1 MNIDLKTFCKTSEN
15 RQAPAIILG
24 MGYRRRWQYSSSQF
38 KQCMKLTNISIQLLQ
53 KPAKNCR
60 KSQENLGKQAW
71 TRRRGQRRQ
80 GDKETREAWRR
91 GQRRRRRQ
99 RRHGA
104 GDKGDNGGR
113 GEIKKPPGGGFSLA
127 SFCNNLLA
135 GKRNIGNVR
144 GSYRMT
150 LF

>member
-24 MGYRRRWQYSSSQF
+24 MGYGRRWQYSSSQF

-60 KSQENLGKQAW
+60 KSQGNLGKQAW

-80 GDKETREAWRR
+80 GQ
-91 GQRRRRRQ
+91 GRRRRQ
-99 RRHGA
+99 GTGDE
-104 GDKGDNGGR
+104 GDKGDMEQETRGTKETMEEGGD
-113 GEIKKPPGGGFSLA
+113 KKAPGWGASVWRHSVTTFWLA
-127 SFCNNLLA
+127 SETSEMSEGA
-135 GKRNIGNVR
+135 
-144 GSYRMT
+144 T
-150 LF
+150 E